1 MIEKN
6 DRLEETVKAQQTRI
20 DFQRET
26 TKKHKDTIMA
36 LNDTLATLQRKIDEM
51 TADKQTIRNLRN
63 AIKQREANLE
73 SFTPHNCFWMH
84 GPKPSSSR
92 RRS

>member
-1 MIEKN
+1 MKS
-6 DRLEETVKAQQTRI
+6 QQTRI
-20 DFQRET
+20 DSQRNI
-26 TKKHKDTIMA
+26 TKKHKDTIVA
-36 LNDTLATLQRKIDEM
+36 LKDILATLQRKIDKVA
-51 TADKQTIRNLRN
+51 TDKQTIRNLRN

-84 GPKPSSSR
+84 GPKPSGSR